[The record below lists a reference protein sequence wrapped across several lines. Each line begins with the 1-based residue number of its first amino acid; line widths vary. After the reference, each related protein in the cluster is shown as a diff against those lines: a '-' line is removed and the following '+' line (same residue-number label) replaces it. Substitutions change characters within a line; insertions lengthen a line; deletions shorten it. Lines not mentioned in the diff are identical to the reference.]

1 MAANKEI
8 GILLLLVSSMLFLCL
23 LFPNGEDNF
32 VGKNSNDTKTV
43 FSFIHASIVA
53 VPVTIFYAYWNWISV
68 QFLRHSW
75 WVVFGEGFTVLPKK
89 RERDSGVAQGWCI
102 SLCGFLCR
110 WWCAFCREDPFI
122 RDVTGTIKIFFLS
135 LSLSYIFKEKF
146 SIACTSDIWTFD
158 S

>member
-32 VGKNSNDTKTV
+32 VGKNSNDTAV

-68 QFLRHSW
+68 QFLRHS
-75 WVVFGEGFTVLPKK
+75 
-89 RERDSGVAQGWCI
+89 
-102 SLCGFLCR
+102 
-110 WWCAFCREDPFI
+110 
-122 RDVTGTIKIFFLS
+122 
-135 LSLSYIFKEKF
+135 
-146 SIACTSDIWTFD
+146 
-158 S
+158 